1 MVERR
6 GIKGRRCNTGVALNM
21 MMSGG
26 VGLKLSEMKAV
37 VGDLPKV
44 SGY

>member
-1 MVERR
+1 MVERG

-21 MMSGG
+21 MLSGR
-26 VGLKLSEMKAV
+26 VGLELNEMKAV

>member
-6 GIKGRRCNTGVALNM
+6 GIKGQRCNTGVALNM